1 MNKRGNGSLIE
12 NNSND
17 FYVNVLIKDKKFRVF
32 CGEAKQRLRWLTDVV
47 IHKYERYFSINCGLA
62 YGMKLENGNL
72 CDLNDV
78 INTVLH
84 NNENVWVLLKEEYD
98 VFQEDLK
105 KKLSKSLSGKSFGSP
120 KK

>member
-1 MNKRGNGSLIE
+1 M
-12 NNSND
+12 
-17 FYVNVLIKDKKFRVF
+17 
-32 CGEAKQRLRWLTDVV
+32 
-47 IHKYERYFSINCGLA
+47 A

-98 VFQEDLK
+98 VYQEEIK
-105 KKLSKSLSGKSFGSP
+105 KKLSMRNTNNSP
-120 KK
+120 KKSIGF